1 MKTKNILISFIILI
15 VLYFGANG
23 CNNNPVNSTN
33 THRQARSEQ
42 EFADL
47 SLYAEPGA
55 VIVVDLEHL
64 DSPPDSEFDTDEIGT
79 DAIPIRY
86 TETAEHS
93 FRLDS
98 SALFEIKMLKAVTKE
113 EIFSLNH
120 PHPQIRV
127 TIPAGDY
134 ILIFKSRITYCTNC
148 ETNSQ
153 IIFLQPDR
161 TTVGGSGNSDYDP
174 SQLNQFITT
183 GKCDNCDLREIN
195 LSNMTFTDVSLVK
208 AHLWKAKLNSVQF
221 KNANMQQIDAQ
232 FVDFENVTFEKSNL
246 SNSQFNSS
254 SLRKITFT
262 DSDVNTANFNSVH
275 FLNIEYS
282 GMSDFSNADFSYA
295 DFSYT
300 GYIKPSFDGRYLKL
314 LNAKMTGA
322 SLKDATFYNIDISG
336 SDFNYSNLEN
346 ARFINAIVNNAKFCY
361 FTGNIKLWVIIG
373 RPADC

>member
-1 MKTKNILISFIILI
+1 MKTKNILSSLIILTS
-15 VLYFGANG
+15 LYFGANG
-23 CNNNPVNSTN
+23 CNNNPVNSTS

-42 EFADL
+42 EFADP

-64 DSPPDSEFDTDEIGT
+64 DSPPDSEFDTDVIGT

-93 FRLDS
+93 FRLDDS
-98 SALFEIKMLKAVTKE
+98 NLFEMKMVRAVTNE

-161 TTVGGSGNSDYDP
+161 TAAGQYDYDP

-195 LSNMTFTDVSLVK
+195 LSNMTFVNASLVN
-208 AHLWKAKLNSVQF
+208 ANLSNAKLNSMQF
-221 KNANMQQIDAQ
+221 NNANMQEMTAEHA
-232 FVDFENVTFEKSNL
+232 DFENVTF
-246 SNSQFNSS
+246 
-254 SLRKITFT
+254 T
-262 DSDVNTANFNSVH
+262 DSYANGANFNSTH
-275 FLNIEYS
+275 FLNSDYK
-282 GMSDFSNADFSYA
+282 GMNDFSNVNFSNTE
-295 DFSYT
+295 FSNT
-300 GYIKPSFDGRYLKL
+300 GYLKPFFDGRYLKL
-314 LNAKMTGA
+314 SNAKMTGA

-336 SDFNYSNLEN
+336 SDFNYTNLEN
-346 ARFINAIVNNAKFCY
+346 ARFVNATVNNAKFCY
-361 FTGNIKLWVIIG
+361 FTGNIKLWIIIG